1 MCKWISL
8 IEFFE
13 LKGVDWKR
21 YAGSE
26 EELHY
31 MLINKQLD
39 GVLVSMGCVLDYEFE
54 EPPCA

>member
-1 MCKWISL
+1 MWITI
-8 IEFFE
+8 IEFFQ